1 MYSNVWVCFDDLSFT
16 IGCWYALRM
25 PGRPH
30 AIQFDQ
36 RKWSW
41 SWRPAERKPW
51 VTCGNCSLLSRLYTY
66 GNMVY
71 VIKGSLVEKLPSYG
85 GLTPP
90 HSTHHSHH
98 IAHHTSHITNIAS
111 HHITITSHHIIHIT
125 DITHLCVTT
134 CSVTSRGR
142 GSTWWRLSVAFRAR
156 RSTWWCWSITF
167 PGRGSIWWNFAK
179 GRIFQYKIRL
189 HIFLVGSYTCSTG
202 QYLVVRRKTF

>member
-16 IGCWYALRM
+16 IGCWYALGM

-51 VTCGNCSLLSRLYTY
+51 VTCRNWSLLSRLYTY

-125 DITHLCVTT
+125 DITHFCVTT
-134 CSVTSRGR
+134 WLGDVWVSLFVPGAALGDVGASLFLAGA
-142 GSTWWRLSVAFRAR
+142 AFGEILRKVVF
-156 RSTWWCWSITF
+156 SNTKFVSIYF
-167 PGRGSIWWNFAK
+167 
-179 GRIFQYKIRL
+179 
-189 HIFLVGSYTCSTG
+189 
-202 QYLVVRRKTF
+202 